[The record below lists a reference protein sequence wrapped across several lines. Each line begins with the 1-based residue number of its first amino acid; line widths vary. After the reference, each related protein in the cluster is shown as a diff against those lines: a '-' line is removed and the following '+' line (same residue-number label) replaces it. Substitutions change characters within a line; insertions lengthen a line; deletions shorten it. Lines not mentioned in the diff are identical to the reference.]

1 MQPLYLLLFFLELVC
16 WRWTRHVPTCSQ
28 LRRDYGVLTREH
40 GPRFVRKFRLALQE
54 AAETVGFDEEVHVGR
69 WLGFPVGGDQ
79 TVEVVSDRLARLGQ
93 VKRDRR
99 KTVSAIEH
107 AVCLH
112 TLAGCNAGQPSPFL
126 IGKPM
131 I

>member
-79 TVEVVSDRLARLGQ
+79 TVEVARIASHVSGRLSATGARRLAR
-93 VKRDRR
+93 
-99 KTVSAIEH
+99 
-107 AVCLH
+107 
-112 TLAGCNAGQPSPFL
+112 
-126 IGKPM
+126 
-131 I
+131 